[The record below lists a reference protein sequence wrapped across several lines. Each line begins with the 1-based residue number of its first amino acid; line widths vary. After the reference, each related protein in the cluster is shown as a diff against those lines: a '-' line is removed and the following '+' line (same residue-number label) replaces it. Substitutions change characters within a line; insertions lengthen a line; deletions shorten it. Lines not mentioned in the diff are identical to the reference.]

1 MKYGQE
7 SKQNRIRVVSD
18 DKNAPKKNVDILNVK
33 KELECPYILKRI
45 LTIHMNFVHKLT
57 LD

>member
-18 DKNAPKKNVDILNVK
+18 DKNVPKKNVDILNVK
-33 KELECPYILKRI
+33 KELEYPYTLKRI